1 MRPRKY
7 IRSGR
12 AAPQNS
18 STSAQVIPLRA
29 AADRGYRPN
38 AVEPASSKVQS
49 GYQVRNDLDTQLS
62 LERQRLTAHDLQS
75 VLCSTDVAIILLDTD
90 LTIRFFTPAT
100 KLLFDVIPGDIGR
113 PLTDMS
119 SLACEGALV
128 SDARKVLQSLEPIER
143 EIETRSGAWY
153 VRRILP
159 YRAEGQGIEGIVI
172 TFADISHQKEAA
184 AALECARV
192 RADSANVAKSR
203 FLAAASHD
211 LRQPLQTLVLLQEL
225 LAKVVVGEKAKK
237 LIGRLDRTLGSMS
250 GMLNALLDV
259 DQIEAGTAC
268 AEFETFRIDALLDR
282 VTADLACQAEAQRI
296 ALRLVPCTL
305 SVCSDPRLL
314 EQMIRNLVSNAL
326 KYTKRGRVLLGCRR
340 RNENLSIEVW
350 DTGVG
355 IPEGQ
360 LEEIFEEYRQLDN
373 SDRDRSL
380 GLGLGLSIVRRLGS
394 LLDHPVQVRS
404 QFGKGSVFSIEVS
417 QSRGGMP
424 ERAEHG
430 ACSVQGKQSIPM
442 AVEVMKADASD
453 FLEKPLRGVELLVG
467 VTCALELSRDSGKLT
482 ESHKDAADHLAS
494 LTRRQHQIMEMVLAG
509 HPSKNIAA
517 DLGISQRTVEN
528 HRASI
533 MKKTGSRSLP
543 ALARLAFAAARNP
556 EERPVSQ
563 ARLNFLFA

>member
-7 IRSGR
+7 IPSGR
-12 AAPQNS
+12 AAPSNS
-18 STSAQVIPLRA
+18 AASAQVIPLRA
-29 AADRGYRPN
+29 AAARGYRPN
-38 AVEPASSKVQS
+38 AAEPARSKAQS
-49 GYQVRNDLDTQLS
+49 GHRKRNDLNTQLS
-62 LERQRLTAHDLQS
+62 LERQRLTADDLQN
-75 VLCSTDVAIILLDTD
+75 VLCSTDVAIILLDAD

-113 PLTDMS
+113 PLTDLS
-119 SLACEGALV
+119 SLASEAALV

-143 EIETRSGAWY
+143 EIETLSGAWY

-159 YRAEGQGIEGIVI
+159 YRAEGQGIEGIII
-172 TFADISHQKEAA
+172 TFADISHQKQAA

-250 GMLNALLDV
+250 GMLNALLDIN
-259 DQIEAGTAC
+259 QIEAGTVC

-282 VTADLACQAEAQRI
+282 VTADLACQAEAQQ
-296 ALRLVPCTL
+296 
-305 SVCSDPRLL
+305 SV
-314 EQMIRNLVSNAL
+314 
-326 KYTKRGRVLLGCRR
+326 
-340 RNENLSIEVW
+340 
-350 DTGVG
+350 
-355 IPEGQ
+355 
-360 LEEIFEEYRQLDN
+360 
-373 SDRDRSL
+373 
-380 GLGLGLSIVRRLGS
+380 
-394 LLDHPVQVRS
+394 
-404 QFGKGSVFSIEVS
+404 
-417 QSRGGMP
+417 
-424 ERAEHG
+424 
-430 ACSVQGKQSIPM
+430 PM
-442 AVEVMKADASD
+442 AVEVMMAGASD
-453 FLEKPLRGVELLVG
+453 PLEKPLPGVELLAG
-467 VTCALELSRDSGKLT
+467 VARALELSRDSGKLT
-482 ESHKDAADHLAS
+482 ESRKDAADHLAS

-543 ALARLAFAAARNP
+543 ALARLAFAAACDP
-556 EERPVSQ
+556 EARPISHT
-563 ARLNFLFA
+563 RLNFLFA